1 MRCRVIDLSTGNH
14 NDNAE
19 RNHPS
24 RDVSAVHAIGFGGLC
39 MFAVCVAMI
48 VAMGAATVFYFK
60 HSDVDQQTMLG
71 QTSIILRD
79 SAEVIEDRE
88 AEMTGEPDTE
98 TSEEADEVA
107 DSEAD
112 ADEAERV
119 SRTKEVLV
127 FSIEAS
133 DDMQACINYR
143 GLELRGKLKLY
154 GGDAETAVYILRNIA
169 PVDESTPE
177 DVKLAMGSTDGTLDS
192 TYIRVSIRVPKS
204 GLTGD
209 HIGRWALDYS
219 YGPSSLELGDWCVLY
234 EDGSALMGSNRG
246 EDVVNTL
253 SAELEAMSSPCTWE
267 QRGDDIVLEGN

>member
-1 MRCRVIDLSTGNH
+1 
-14 NDNAE
+14 
-19 RNHPS
+19 
-24 RDVSAVHAIGFGGLC
+24 

-60 HSDVDQQTMLG
+60 HSDVDEQTMLG
-71 QTSIILRD
+71 QVNVILRD
-79 SAEVIEDRE
+79 NAEAIEDRE
-88 AEMTGEPDTE
+88 AEMAGEPDTE
-98 TSEEADEVA
+98 TTETTEEADE
-107 DSEAD
+107 

-119 SRTKEVLV
+119 SRTKEALV

-209 HIGRWALDYS
+209 RIGRWALDYS